1 MAFMGSGVCVLGV
14 TVVDRSNSSKAAI
27 VGAASAYLAIGLA
40 LVLAPPRRWLLEAS
54 VFGSIVVLSVLIAFS
69 DPIGMAPIFF
79 MWPVAFGAYFMAP
92 RRLLLVFLMAAAGT
106 VAAVAVNRH
115 PGDVDTV
122 IGVVSSV
129 GIVAWLMDRM
139 NRRERALRMQLE
151 VNAGTDPLT
160 GLLNRRAFDPLLDEW
175 TRTVDEQHPLSVVMF
190 DLDHFKQFNDDHGH
204 LVGDEAL
211 RRLAVILRRRSRR
224 DDPVTRLGGEEFVVL
239 MPGADLGRAR
249 TFAGQVAADLATGG
263 PDWRLTVSAGIAA
276 AATGE
281 DGQVLL
287 ARVDEALYAAKRA
300 GRNRAALFADTI
312 AVEGEFDLD
321 SAR

>member
-1 MAFMGSGVCVLGV
+1 MRGVAGLMAFMGSGVCVLGV

-92 RRLLLVFLMAAAGT
+92 RRLLLVFLLAAAGT

-160 GLLNRRAFDPLLDEW
+160 GLLNRRAFLEALAHCEAAAEHWLLY
-175 TRTVDEQHPLSVVMF
+175 V
-190 DLDHFKQFNDDHGH
+190 DLDGFKAVNDQLGH
-204 LVGDEAL
+204 EAGDRVLIDVAAVL
-211 RRLAVILRRRSRR
+211 RSSGVDVAA
-224 DDPVTRLGGEEFVVL
+224 RLGGDEFCL
-239 MPGADLGRAR
+239 LLHGNEFRAR
-249 TFAGQVAADLATGG
+249 QIAERIVQRVAAMVTGG
-263 PDWRLTVSAGIAA
+263 PASPRIGASIGVARTNGNNIEAA
-276 AATGE
+276 LRNADAACY
-281 DGQVLL
+281 
-287 ARVDEALYAAKRA
+287 RAKR
-300 GRNRAALFADTI
+300 GGKSQFAL
-312 AVEGEFDLD
+312 AVERSG
-321 SAR
+321 